1 MGVATPKPPLTIHPH
16 SKLCGILAIFH
27 KTEYSL
33 ILNFATKEIHRRN
46 HEKIPPHT
54 RFEYIGNSFR

>member
-27 KTEYSL
+27 KVGGTGLEP
-33 ILNFATKEIHRRN
+33 AT
-46 HEKIPPHT
+46 
-54 RFEYIGNSFR
+54 SSV